1 LQTEENAMS
10 KLTMTIRHTVQD
22 YRKWRPVFEGDIG
35 RQKAAGLVNPMVYRS
50 ADDNNVVLI
59 IWEVEDR
66 QKADEFVASPVLQA
80 AMKQAGVVGT
90 PEVSFQQVD

>member
-1 LQTEENAMS
+1 MS
-10 KLTMTIRHTVQD
+10 KLTMTMRHTVQD

-35 RQKAAGLVNPMVYRS
+35 RQKAAGLVNPAVYRS

-59 IWEVEDR
+59 TWDIEDR
-66 QKADEFVASPVLQA
+66 QKAEEFVASPVLQA

-90 PEVSFQQVD
+90 PEVSFQLVG